1 MPRCFSLAILSLGL
15 FAVVP
20 AHAQSADRSS
30 IATVEA
36 QWKQLTEYLTQV
48 AEETSEAD
56 YAWQPVETVRSI
68 GEMVGHVAG
77 AQYLIC
83 AAALGDPAPDEDA
96 VERSAKTKAA
106 LVAALKASTTYCAKA
121 YAQTDKALQA
131 PTEVFGESSTRFGAL
146 VLNATHN
153 GEHYGNLITY
163 LRIRGVVPPSSRPR
177 SPAN

>member
-1 MPRCFSLAILSLGL
+1 MRRRFSFATLSLGL
-15 FAVVP
+15 IAAVP
-20 AHAQSADRSS
+20 AHAQSSDRAS
-30 IATVEA
+30 IATDEA
-36 QWKQLTEYLTQV
+36 QWKQLTGYLTQV

-56 YAWQPVETVRSI
+56 YAWKPVETVRSI

-106 LVAALKASTTYCAKA
+106 LVAALKASTDYCAKA
-121 YAQTDKALQA
+121 YGQTDQALQA
-131 PTEVFGESSTRFGAL
+131 QTEVFGQSNTRFGTL
-146 VLNATHN
+146 VLNAIHN

-163 LRIRGVVPPSSRPR
+163 LRIRGVVPPSSRPQ
-177 SPAN
+177 SPSN